1 MAQKKTNY
9 NKEILFALHRPR
21 TKTGF
26 PLYTKVADYSGS
38 ADAYSTQAEQDEIY
52 RRECQS
58 KFNSP
63 TNIRRVFITYK
74 NVTVEYYAKSNVV
87 ERSSTR
93 AYDTSI
99 KDVIENIMTNNQ
111 RMMEYREEKVINRG
125 AKEPD
130 IYSLCGDVIGVI
142 SNPYTCNNIEE
153 IYMDWSVLLCDEVKP
168 YFQNLISDGTIQS
181 FMTGTSKPGEMKNDV
196 MLKYFTAFN
205 SGGAKDIRTRFP
217 RLRIIGLISNLNDVI
232 GAEITLK
239 SKSAF
244 NIHTALNFNTDKESV
259 KREIEFKFPTWYDVV
274 KQSGLLERSS
284 CIISTIQTKLPNT
297 NFIVKD
303 NQYKFDRDILKERVD
318 AYNAQIKNC
327 LREEQYGKGAGEQK
341 GEENKGPK
349 VETAG
354 EIEAELDRIVQQ
366 KGINFAQIVLTVAT
380 TGMSKTQLE
389 EMFKEFTDTNRSSM
403 AKMLGLNIN

>member
-26 PLYTKVADYSGS
+26 PLYTKVADYGGS
-38 ADAYSTQAEQDEIY
+38 TDAYSTQAEQDEIY
-52 RRECQS
+52 KRECQT

-74 NVTVEYYAKSNVV
+74 NITVEYYAKSNAVD
-87 ERSSTR
+87 RTSTR
-93 AYDTSI
+93 AYEVSI
-99 KDVIENIMTNNQ
+99 KEVIENIMKNNQ

-153 IYMDWSVLLCDEVKP
+153 IYVDWSVLLCDEVKP
-168 YFQNLISDGTIQS
+168 YFQNFATDEAIRA
-181 FMTGTSKPGEMKNDV
+181 FMTGTSKPGEIRNDT

-205 SGGAKDIRTRFP
+205 SGGAKDISTRFP
-217 RLRIIGLISNLNDVI
+217 RLRVIGFISNLSDVI
-232 GAEITLK
+232 SAEITLK

-244 NIHTALNFNTDKESV
+244 SIHSALSFNPDKESV
-259 KREIEFKFPTWYDVV
+259 KREIGFKCPTWYGVV
-274 KQSGLLERSS
+274 KQSGLLEKSS
-284 CIISTIQTKLPNT
+284 CIISVINIKLPNT

-327 LREEQYGKGAGEQK
+327 LREEQYGKGAGEK
-341 GEENKGPK
+341 KDEGDKEPK

-354 EIEAELDRIVQQ
+354 EIEAELARIVQQ
-366 KGINFAQIVLTVAT
+366 KGINFAQVILTVAT

-389 EMFKEFTDTNRSSM
+389 EMFKEFTDINRSSM
-403 AKMLGLNIN
+403 AKMIGLNIN